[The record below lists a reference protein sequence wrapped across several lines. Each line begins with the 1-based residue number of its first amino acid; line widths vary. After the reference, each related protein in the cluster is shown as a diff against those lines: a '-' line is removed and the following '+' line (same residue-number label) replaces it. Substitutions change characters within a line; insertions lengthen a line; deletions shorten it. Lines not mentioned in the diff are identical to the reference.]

1 MENFDDV
8 VDLKAFKSIIL
19 LCESISITI
28 SLEICYL
35 EAGIFGFLDRFH
47 GLKVNFNLGLSRL
60 YLEVVLVASLLDE
73 FKLQILGFI
82 G

>member
-1 MENFDDV
+1 VENFDDV

-28 SLEICYL
+28 SLEIDYL